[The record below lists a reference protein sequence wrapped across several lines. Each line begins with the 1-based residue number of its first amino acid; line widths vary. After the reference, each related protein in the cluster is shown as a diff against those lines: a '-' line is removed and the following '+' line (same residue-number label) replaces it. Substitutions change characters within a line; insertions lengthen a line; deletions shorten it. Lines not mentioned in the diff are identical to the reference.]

1 MVLFEHVLA
10 KPLSL
15 LSVKRSRWI
24 HAKHFR
30 PIYIRESPK
39 HDVLVHLCL
48 LLIEESHN
56 LIALIFVLV
65 GHSSVSSSSWG
76 AAKISKSVALIAR

>member
-39 HDVLVHLCL
+39 HDVIVHLCL

-56 LIALIFVLV
+56 LIALIFV
-65 GHSSVSSSSWG
+65 GHSSLLFSLGGHQRS
-76 AAKISKSVALIAR
+76 

>member
-56 LIALIFVLV
+56 LIALPFRSLYWSIFKVFFSL
-65 GHSSVSSSSWG
+65 GG
-76 AAKISKSVALIAR
+76 IKDLKVAFTAR